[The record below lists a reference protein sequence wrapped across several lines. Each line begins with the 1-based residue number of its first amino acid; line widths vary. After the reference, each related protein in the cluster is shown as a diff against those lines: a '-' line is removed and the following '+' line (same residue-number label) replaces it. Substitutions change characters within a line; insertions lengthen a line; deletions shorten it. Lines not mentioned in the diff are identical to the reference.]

1 MKQTGAVIAAAGLSS
16 RMGDFKPLLP
26 FGKECVARHLTQ
38 MLARAGVSPVVMVT
52 GYRGEEL
59 KQQLKDTDIIF
70 IQNRQYASTEM
81 LDSLKLGFE
90 AIKGQCS
97 EVLVMPVDVPAVTE
111 EAAKAGKF

>member
-38 MLARAGVSPVVMVT
+38 MLARTGVSPVVMVT

-59 KQQLKDTDIIF
+59 KQQLKGYGYYI
-70 IQNRQYASTEM
+70 YPKS
-81 LDSLKLGFE
+81 
-90 AIKGQCS
+90 
-97 EVLVMPVDVPAVTE
+97 AVCFYGN
-111 EAAKAGKF
+111 ARFVKAGVRSN

>member
-1 MKQTGAVIAAAGLSS
+1 
-16 RMGDFKPLLP
+16 
-26 FGKECVARHLTQ
+26 
-38 MLARAGVSPVVMVT
+38 MVT

-111 EAAKAGKF
+111 ETVKKIIDADSPIVRTKCAGRRGHPVKLSSVMMEAVL

>member
-38 MLARAGVSPVVMVT
+38 MLARTGVSPVVMVT

-59 KQQLKDTDIIF
+59 KQQLRIRILYLSKIG
-70 IQNRQYASTEM
+70 SM
-81 LDSLKLGFE
+81 LLRK
-90 AIKGQCS
+90 CS
-97 EVLVMPVDVPAVTE
+97 IR
-111 EAAKAGKF
+111 